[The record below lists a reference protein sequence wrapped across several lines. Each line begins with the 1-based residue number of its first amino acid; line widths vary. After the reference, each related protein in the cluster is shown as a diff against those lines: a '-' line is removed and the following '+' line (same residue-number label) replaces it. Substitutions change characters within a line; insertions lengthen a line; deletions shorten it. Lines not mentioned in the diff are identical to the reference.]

1 MKDDIAIASISQ
13 WKWWKHPYYTESGW
27 EPSLTP
33 YYQATLVFVILIYV
47 FETYLNYRQYRK
59 LEEKTFPKELK
70 SIILEIDDK
79 SHKITT
85 DIKRDGKQITEGTA
99 SAEESTSKTLL
110 ETTLDKFDKS
120 RAYGLVK
127 CKFALVSELYH
138 LIEGILFMMGG
149 YVVALWTL
157 SGYLLS
163 VAGWNP
169 ENEITRAVIMLFLST
184 LRDTIA
190 ELPFEWYST
199 FVIEQTH
206 GFNKQTIGI
215 FLMDKLKQLLLMI
228 AIGYPLTA
236 ILIFVVRWGGE
247 YFYLYTWL
255 FLFVFSLIMLT
266 IIPIW
271 IMPLFNK
278 FTPLEEGKLR
288 SDIEALAASLSFP
301 LTKLFVCD
309 GSKRS
314 SHSNAYLYGLYK
326 NKRIVLFDT
335 LLEQASN
342 EEIVAI
348 LGHELGHWKLW
359 HTGQSLIF
367 QQVYTFA
374 CLYLFG
380 LCMNDADL
388 FASFGFAVKSKP
400 VMIGFLL
407 FTQTLWA
414 PVNHLLSFMLTLNTR
429 KNEFQADAFATD
441 LGHAKALQTGLTKIS
456 IENLSNMNPDKWY
469 SAYHYDHPPLLER
482 LSAIK
487 QRERKQQ

>member
-1 MKDDIAIASISQ
+1 MKVEIAIASEFQ
-13 WKWWKHPYYTESGW
+13 WTWWKHPFYTESGW
-27 EPSLTP
+27 EPTSAH
-33 YYQATLVFVILIYV
+33 YYQATLVFVIFIYV
-47 FETYLNYRQYRK
+47 FETYLNCRQYKK
-59 LEEKTFPKELK
+59 LKEKTFPSELK
-70 SIILEIDDK
+70 RIILEIDEK
-79 SHKITT
+79 SHEITE
-85 DIKRDGKQITEGTA
+85 DIKNKDKQSLEGTK
-99 SAEESTSKTLL
+99 SAQAPSSNTLL

-120 RAYGLVK
+120 RAYGLAK
-127 CKFALVSELYH
+127 CEFTLVSELYH
-138 LIEGILFMMGG
+138 LCEGILFMMGG
-149 YVVALWTL
+149 YLVALWTL

-163 VAGWNP
+163 LAGWNP
-169 ENEITRAVIMLFLST
+169 ENEIIRAVIMLFLSM
-184 LRDTIA
+184 LRDTVA
-190 ELPFEWYST
+190 ELPFELYST
-199 FVIEQTH
+199 FVIEQRH

-215 FLMDKLKQLLLMI
+215 FLVDKLKQLLLMV

-278 FTPLEEGKLR
+278 FTPLEEGSLR
-288 SDIEALAASLSFP
+288 SDIEALAASLKFP

-388 FASFGFAVKSKP
+388 FANFGFATKSKP

-414 PVNHLLSFMLTLNTR
+414 PVNHVLSFMLTLNTR

-456 IENLSNMNPDKWY
+456 TENLSNMNPDKWY

-487 QRERKQQ
+487 QRESKRQ